1 MWHKEDDEGDSY
13 EKNDGGWKTSP
24 HLLLPLHLTC
34 EAVLCV
40 VKMMVLVRVV
50 SLSWG
55 CLRPSLHF
63 SGFLNNHEEAKS
75 KRYLFKQ

>member
-13 EKNDGGWKTSP
+13 EKNDGGGQTSS
-24 HLLLPLHLTC
+24 HLLLPLHLAC

-50 SLSWG
+50 IFVLG
-55 CLRPSLHF
+55 VL
-63 SGFLNNHEEAKS
+63 EAI
-75 KRYLFKQ
+75 FAF